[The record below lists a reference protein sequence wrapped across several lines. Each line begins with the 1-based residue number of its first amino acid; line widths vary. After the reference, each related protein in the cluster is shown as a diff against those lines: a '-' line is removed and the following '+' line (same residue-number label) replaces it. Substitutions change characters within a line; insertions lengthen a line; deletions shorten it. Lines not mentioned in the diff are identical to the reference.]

1 MVPVGL
7 ALLAA
12 WSWGFS
18 AVLVRFGLRD
28 VATAAG
34 TLVSLVAGL
43 VLLAVL
49 VLVFQF
55 DDLMSVPR
63 TAVLLFAIVGILN
76 FPMGRFFNYMA
87 IGRLGITRS
96 TPILA
101 SAPLFAVVIAVVFT
115 DEEVQLAT
123 ALGIALVLA
132 GVYLTIS
139 SRPA

>member
-43 VLLAVL
+43 VLLGIL
-49 VLVFQF
+49 VLVFQL
-55 DDLMSVPR
+55 DDLTSVSR
-63 TAVLLFAIVGILN
+63 TAVLLLAIVGILN

-101 SAPLFAVVIAVVFT
+101 SAPLFAVVIAVLFT
-115 DEEVQLAT
+115 GEEVRLAT
-123 ALGIALVLA
+123 AVGIALVLG
-132 GVYLTIS
+132 GVYLTLS

>member
-1 MVPVGL
+1 MVPIGL

-28 VATAAG
+28 VAAAAG

-55 DDLMSVPR
+55 DDLTSVPR

-76 FPMGRFFNYMA
+76 FPLGRFFNYMA

-101 SAPLFAVVIAVVFT
+101 SAPLFAVVIAVLFT
-115 DEEVQLAT
+115 GEEVQLAT
-123 ALGIALVLA
+123 AAGIALVLG
-132 GVYLTIS
+132 GVYLTLS